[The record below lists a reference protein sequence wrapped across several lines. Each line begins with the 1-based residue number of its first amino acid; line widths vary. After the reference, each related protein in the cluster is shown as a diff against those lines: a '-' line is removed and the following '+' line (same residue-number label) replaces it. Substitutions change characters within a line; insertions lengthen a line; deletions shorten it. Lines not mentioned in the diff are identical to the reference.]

1 MLHRE
6 MQNFCNSRCHL
17 PLTPTLQAISPTH
30 YTHKTKELLCNTS
43 PLSSNIANKMSYTPG
58 NCFTPNKGAIVI
70 DDLQPIC
77 PPPPIARVKFAEI
90 HVPEHQGRLNDA
102 PLGFFLAA
110 PCSSSSSIDG
120 DSDSLETQIK
130 RIKLQP
136 KKSRMSSNRKDH
148 IGLRLQ
154 PKRKSIDLTASR
166 SRAVT
171 TTASKHPR
179 SVSAMSA

>member
-1 MLHRE
+1 
-6 MQNFCNSRCHL
+6 
-17 PLTPTLQAISPTH
+17 
-30 YTHKTKELLCNTS
+30 
-43 PLSSNIANKMSYTPG
+43 MSYAG
-58 NCFTPNKGAIVI
+58 NCRTPKGAIVCI

-77 PPPPIARVKFAEI
+77 PPPPIARVEFAEI

-110 PCSSSSSIDG
+110 PCSSSSSSSNDSN
-120 DSDSLETQIK
+120 SDSLETQTQIK

-136 KKSRMSSNRKDH
+136 KKSRMSSSRKAH
-148 IGLRLQ
+148 IRLRLQ
-154 PKRKSIDLTASR
+154 PKRKSIDLTAP
-166 SRAVT
+166 RAVA

>member
-1 MLHRE
+1 
-6 MQNFCNSRCHL
+6 
-17 PLTPTLQAISPTH
+17 
-30 YTHKTKELLCNTS
+30 
-43 PLSSNIANKMSYTPG
+43 MSYTPG

-90 HVPEHQGRLNDA
+90 LVPEHQGRLNDA

-110 PCSSSSSIDG
+110 PCSSSSSSI
-120 DSDSLETQIK
+120 DSDGSSLTTQIK

-136 KKSRMSSNRKDH
+136 KKSRMSSDRKDH

-166 SRAVT
+166 AVT

-179 SVSAMSA
+179 FLSAMSA